1 LGEAVD
7 PVPYRNRKLDAVLAA
22 TWMGEATPF
31 WDSHFDPASVEI
43 FERSIELLSQDMSA
57 SPWQAFSTACRE
69 KSIVISPGPQVFTV
83 LSEMLY
89 YVRRLD
95 RIRTVR
101 ALAESG
107 LPVTIVGSGWD
118 AYTGHRGNLQFL
130 PDQDTSAMIKIYRE
144 SKVVLNFNAANGA
157 SERAFTGMLAGA
169 AVLSDFGESLAHAA
183 RDGKEIMFFD
193 RSEPDDVAEKL
204 GHLLDTDDG
213 EKIAALGR
221 ERTLQ
226 EHLWSHRIN
235 TLLGF
240 LRETNQLLTTCTEIA

>member
-1 LGEAVD
+1 
-7 PVPYRNRKLDAVLAA
+7 
-22 TWMGEATPF
+22 M
-31 WDSHFDPASVEI
+31 SIEI
-43 FERSIELLSQDMSA
+43 FERSAELLTDDPTA
-57 SPWQAFSTACRE
+57 SPWKAFSTACRE

-183 RDGKEIMFFD
+183 RDGEEIMFFD
-193 RSEPDDVAEKL
+193 RSETDDVAEKL

-240 LRETNQLLTTCTEIA
+240 LSETNQLLTTCTEIA